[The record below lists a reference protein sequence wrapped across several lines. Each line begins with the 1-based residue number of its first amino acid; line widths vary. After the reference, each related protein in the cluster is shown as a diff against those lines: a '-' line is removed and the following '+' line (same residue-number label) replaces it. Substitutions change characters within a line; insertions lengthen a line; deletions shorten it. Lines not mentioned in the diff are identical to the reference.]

1 MGNETIFYYVTE
13 ETVTGLPQSVKKSF
27 WQKRRP
33 DSFVVEKEE
42 MTVVVFLIP
51 RRKKGW
57 KAEKLLRLIQESA
70 KKHPLY
76 FPGAKIL
83 VRPEI
88 QHMLAS
94 EDKNKQ
100 GISENAGTWERFG
113 QNDALL
119 SVCFPLSEKMLRKQF
134 PVGGGK
140 DWMVEGRSSKAGTGE
155 IHGPKAGPESVVLLM
170 GAVFFPEEQLQHFAE
185 MIGPYLPRVNALTV
199 FYEAEDTR
207 DGKAMGS
214 REDAQDWKS
223 MGSGE
228 TFRDWKSMGS
238 EEGVRDGEGSQYG
251 EEAWD
256 EMAADSGRQAEE
268 EWNASRLREVI
279 QEYTDGL
286 YYEYGL
292 VSRIICG
299 AEAAAGQSGRPHG
312 QSPSLFLDYGYS
324 GRLPFSMLK
333 HGGIYLDIVSSQE
346 KEALFRRKY
355 RGIFYQSPRKYLD
368 TLVKSGYDK

>member
-27 WQKRRP
+27 WQKIRP

-42 MTVVVFLIP
+42 ITIVVFLIP
-51 RRKKGW
+51 RHRKGW
-57 KAEKLLRLIQESA
+57 KAEKLFRLIQDSA
-70 KKHPLY
+70 EKHSLY
-76 FPGAKIL
+76 SRGAKIL
-83 VRPEI
+83 VQPEI
-88 QHMLAS
+88 QHML
-94 EDKNKQ
+94 EGKDKHKQ
-100 GISENAGTWERFG
+100 GISENAGARERFW

-134 PVGGGK
+134 PVRGGK
-140 DWMVEGRSSKAGTGE
+140 DWTVEGRSPKAGTGE

-199 FYEAEDTR
+199 FYETEDTW
-207 DGKAMGS
+207 DEKAMGS
-214 REDAQDWKS
+214 GEYTQD
-223 MGSGE
+223 G
-228 TFRDWKSMGS
+228 KSMGS
-238 EEGVRDGEGSQYG
+238 EEYARDGKSMGS
-251 EEAWD
+251 EEAWHGKGGKSSGDVRD
-256 EMAADSGRQAEE
+256 ETAAESGRPTEE
-268 EWNASRLREVI
+268 ERNASRLREVI

-299 AEAAAGQSGRPHG
+299 TEAAAGQSSRPYG

-324 GRLPFSMLK
+324 GKLPFSMLK

-368 TLVKSGYDK
+368 TMVKSGYDN

>member
-27 WQKRRP
+27 WQKRRL

-51 RRKKGW
+51 RRQKGW
-57 KAEKLLRLIQESA
+57 KTEKLLRLIQESA
-70 KKHPLY
+70 EKHPLY
-76 FPGAKIL
+76 FRGAKIL
-83 VRPEI
+83 VQPEI

-100 GISENAGTWERFG
+100 GISENAGTRERFG

-119 SVCFPLSEKMLRKQF
+119 SICFPLSEKMLRKQF
-134 PVGGGK
+134 PVRGGK
-140 DWMVEGRSSKAGTGE
+140 DWMAEGRSPKAGTGE

-199 FYEAEDTR
+199 FYETEDTW
-207 DGKAMGS
+207 DEKAMGS
-214 REDAQDWKS
+214 GEYTQD
-223 MGSGE
+223 G
-228 TFRDWKSMGS
+228 KSMGS
-238 EEGVRDGEGSQYG
+238 EEYARDGKSMGS
-251 EEAWD
+251 EEAWHGKGGKSSENVQD
-256 EMAADSGRQAEE
+256 ETAAESGRPTEE
-268 EWNASRLREVI
+268 ERNASRLREVI

-299 AEAAAGQSGRPHG
+299 TEAAAGQSSRPYG

-324 GRLPFSMLK
+324 GKLPFSMLK

-368 TLVKSGYDK
+368 TMVKSGYDN